1 MVELELAQDYGLYR
15 FLYFEADVL
24 CCCGLVV
31 ILSKLLEEKRE
42 ESYVVVGS
50 VLVGVWLLLGRGLVR
65 LQMSGSELLMS

>member
-24 CCCGLVV
+24 LCCGLVV

-50 VLVGVWLLLGRGLVR
+50 VLVRVWLLLGRGLVR